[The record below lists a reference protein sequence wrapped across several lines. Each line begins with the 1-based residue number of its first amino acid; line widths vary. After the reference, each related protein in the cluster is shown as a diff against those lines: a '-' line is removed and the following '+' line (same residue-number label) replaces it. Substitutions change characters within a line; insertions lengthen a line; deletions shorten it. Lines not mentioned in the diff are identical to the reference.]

1 MNRRPHHFFLCM
13 RFAGSRVMV
22 AGGMFLAP
30 SICALLLSLCASLPS
45 PAHALGPDW
54 QLPAGSHAAI
64 DAQDMWLFGRQAT
77 LRTFEVPA
85 NIADVAVGLIAQVS
99 PPPHL
104 QAMPDGLL
112 IVGSADQVHW
122 LVRLVATGATHTQA
136 SASAIDLQQ
145 RPALPAL
152 RWQPA
157 DLTARMDVATRDG
170 TGLVRQQVL
179 TAARSAEALHRLLCD
194 ALPRHGW
201 RVDTTMTGIPCGPQP
216 LTWPVSSFWQ
226 RAGATLALVIDRQ
239 PSGSSVFVLQT
250 DPIEGRL
257 RGLSGSLRDWFNQV
271 RIGDTR

>member
-1 MNRRPHHFFLCM
+1 MSGRLHRFLLCM
-13 RFAGSRVMV
+13 RLAGCRVLGTCV
-22 AGGMFLAP
+22 IFRP
-30 SICALLLSLCASLPS
+30 STICALLAVCATSVA

-54 QLPAGSHAAI
+54 QLPTGSREAI
-64 DAQDMWLFGRQAT
+64 NAQAMWLFGRQAT

-85 NIADVAVGLIAQVS
+85 NIADVAVGLIAQVK

-104 QAMPDGLL
+104 QAMPDGFL

-122 LVRLVATGATHTQA
+122 LVRLVATGATQTQA

-145 RPALPAL
+145 RPALPVL

-157 DLTARMDVATRDG
+157 DLAARMDVATHDD
-170 TGLVRQQVL
+170 TGQVRQQVL
-179 TAARSAEALHRLLCD
+179 TAARSAESLHRLLCD

-201 RVDTTMTGIPCGPQP
+201 RIDTTMAGTPCAPQP

-239 PSGSSVFVLQT
+239 PSGSSLFVLQT
-250 DPIEGRL
+250 DPVDARL
-257 RGLSGSLRDWFNQV
+257 RWLPGTLSDWLGHV

>member
-1 MNRRPHHFFLCM
+1 MSGRLHRFFLCM
-13 RFAGSRVMV
+13 RLAGCRGLGTCVI
-22 AGGMFLAP
+22 FRP
-30 SICALLLSLCASLPS
+30 STICALLAVCAMSVA
-45 PAHALGPDW
+45 PAHALGTDW
-54 QLPAGSHAAI
+54 QLPAGSREAI
-64 DAQDMWLFGRQAT
+64 NAQGMWLFGRQAT

-85 NIADVAVGLIAQVS
+85 NIADVAVGLIAQVK

-112 IVGSADQVHW
+112 IVGSTGEVHW
-122 LVRLVATGATHTQA
+122 LVRLVATGATYTQA

-157 DLTARMDVATRDG
+157 DLAVRMDVATRDDAAQ
-170 TGLVRQQVL
+170 VRQQVL
-179 TAARSAEALHRLLCD
+179 TGARSAEALHRHLCN

-201 RVDTTMTGIPCGPQP
+201 RVDTTMTGVPCGPQP

-250 DPIEGRL
+250 DPVDPRL
-257 RGLSGSLRDWFNQV
+257 RGLPGTLGDWLSHV

>member
-1 MNRRPHHFFLCM
+1 MPACAMFRPSL
-13 RFAGSRVMV
+13 
-22 AGGMFLAP
+22 
-30 SICALLLSLCASLPS
+30 ICALLLAWCAMSMS

-54 QLPAGSHAAI
+54 QLPAGSRETI
-64 DAQDMWLFGRQAT
+64 NTQSMWLFGRQAS
-77 LRTFEVPA
+77 LRTFDVPA
-85 NIADVAVGLIAQVS
+85 NIADIAVGLISQVS

-112 IVGSADQVHW
+112 IVGSAGDVHW

-145 RPALPAL
+145 RAALPAL

-157 DLTARMDVATRDG
+157 DLAVRMDVATRDD
-170 TGLVRQQVL
+170 TGQVRQQVL
-179 TAARSAEALHRLLCD
+179 TAARSAESLHRLLCD

-201 RVDTTMTGIPCGPQP
+201 QVDTTMTGIPCGPHP

-226 RAGATLALVIDRQ
+226 QAGATLALVIDQQ

-250 DPIEGRL
+250 DPVDARL
-257 RGLSGSLRDWFNQV
+257 RGLSGTLGDWLSHV

>member
-1 MNRRPHHFFLCM
+1 MSGRLHHFFPCTRL
-13 RFAGSRVMV
+13 AGCRVV
-22 AGGMFLAP
+22 GACVMFRPP
-30 SICALLLSLCASLPS
+30 SICALLAWCAMSLS

-54 QLPAGSHAAI
+54 KLPAGSSEAI
-64 DAQDMWLFGRQAT
+64 NAKEMWLFGRQAT

-85 NIADVAVGLIAQVS
+85 NIADVAVQLIAQVN

-104 QAMPDGLL
+104 QAMPDGFL

-122 LVRLVATGATHTQA
+122 MIRLEATGATQTQA

-145 RPALPAL
+145 QADLPAL

-157 DLTARMDVATRDG
+157 DLAVRMDVATRDD
-170 TGLVRQQVL
+170 TGQVRQQVL
-179 TAARSAEALHRLLCD
+179 TAARSAESLHRLLCD

-201 RVDTTMTGIPCGPQP
+201 RVDTTITGIPCGPRP

-226 RAGATLALVIDRQ
+226 RVDATLALVIDRQ

-250 DPIEGRL
+250 DPVDARL
-257 RGLSGSLRDWFNQV
+257 RGLPGTLSDWLSHV